1 MIILYRKYN
10 TKLREGNV
18 DDSSPMSFKLPV
30 KVINK
35 YKGKLAKKSSFK
47 KSLTEEIKKM
57 CEFVEK
63 LSDHSFII
71 EQVAELEKE
80 TNINKRYVVTDVDSL
95 SSQILKDFRG
105 KYDITQSALLWLW
118 VENNGEIIKNATQK
132 MKKENINITENKE
145 KKSPEIK
152 TVPVTKVERGSVAF
166 DEKNEA
172 EKKDVKY
179 IKTNL
184 TNTSSTNVTKI
195 QKLMEIKEYEGP
207 TQEIVVELPE
217 STINNFKLSLPEST
231 SLEKAMQNEVRKLCK
246 VARVAKTKT
255 AIVNYVKRIE
265 RYKIEKQSLKISIDP
280 DSMKVL
286 DLFNNNYGISKSG
299 LIWLW
304 LSMDNSEDNLKYN
317 IFKLV
322 D

>member
-1 MIILYRKYN
+1 
-10 TKLREGNV
+10 
-18 DDSSPMSFKLPV
+18 MSFKLPV

-57 CEFVEK
+57 CEFVNK
-63 LSDHSFII
+63 ITDHSFII

-80 TNINKRYVVTDVDSL
+80 TNINKRYVVTDVDPL
-95 SSQILKDFRG
+95 SSRILKDFRG

-118 VENNGEIIKNATQK
+118 VENNGEIIKNAEQE
-132 MKKENINITENKE
+132 MKKAAKTKNKE
-145 KKSPEIK
+145 NNTSEIK

-166 DEKNEA
+166 DEKNEN
-172 EKKDVKY
+172 KDAKY

-195 QKLMEIKEYEGP
+195 RKLMNLKEYEGP
-207 TQEIVVELPE
+207 TEEIVIELPE
-217 STINNFKLSLPEST
+217 STINNFKLSLPDST
-231 SLEKAMQNEVRKLCK
+231 SLEKAMQNEIRKLCK

-265 RYKIEKQSLKISIDP
+265 RYKIEKQSLKINIDP

-304 LSMDNSEDNLKYN
+304 LSMGNNQDNLKYN